1 MKNTQEDLVIRPYR
15 EGDFPAIHALNK
27 QEQWSNLVAKEQDTK
42 QAWTSST
49 VAVVAE
55 MDGQVIGCLRG
66 LTDGFISLYICEVL
80 VSENHR
86 KSGVGKQLM
95 HHVHSL
101 YPKTR
106 MELLASSTSRSF
118 YEAQGYRPFYGFR
131 KTIEE

>member
-1 MKNTQEDLVIRPYR
+1 MSGQEGLSIRPYR
-15 EGDFPAIHALNK
+15 EADFPAIHELNK

-42 QAWTSST
+42 QAWANST

-55 MDGQVIGCLRG
+55 IDGQIIGCLRG

-80 VSENHR
+80 VSRNYR
-86 KSGVGKQLM
+86 KSGAGKSLM

-101 YPKTR
+101 FPKTR

-131 KTIEE
+131 KTIED

>member
-86 KSGVGKQLM
+86 KSGVGKKLM
-95 HHVHSL
+95 RHVHSL

>member
-27 QEQWSNLVAKEQDTK
+27 QEQWNNLVAKEPDAK
-42 QAWTSST
+42 QAWTNST

-86 KSGVGKQLM
+86 KSGVGKKLM
-95 HHVHSL
+95 RHVHSL

>member
-1 MKNTQEDLVIRPYR
+1 MIRPYR

-27 QEQWSNLVAKEQDTK
+27 QEQWNNLVAKELDTK
-42 QAWTSST
+42 QAWTNST

-86 KSGVGKQLM
+86 KSGVGKKLM
-95 HHVHSL
+95 RHVHSL

>member
-27 QEQWSNLVAKEQDTK
+27 QEQWSNLVAKEQNTK
-42 QAWTSST
+42 QAWTNST

-86 KSGVGKQLM
+86 KSGVGKKLM
-95 HHVHSL
+95 RHVHSL

>member
-42 QAWTSST
+42 QAWTNST

-86 KSGVGKQLM
+86 KSGVGKKLM
-95 HHVHSL
+95 RHVHSL

>member
-1 MKNTQEDLVIRPYR
+1 MKNTQENLVIRSYR
-15 EGDFPAIHALNK
+15 EDDFPAIHALNK
-27 QEQWSNLVAKEQDTK
+27 QEQWNNLAAKEQDTQ
-42 QAWTSST
+42 QAWTNST

-80 VSENHR
+80 VSEKYR
-86 KSGVGKQLM
+86 KSGVGKKLM
-95 HHVHSL
+95 RHVHSL

>member
-27 QEQWSNLVAKEQDTK
+27 QEQWNNLVAKEPDAK

-80 VSENHR
+80 VSENQEWEN
-86 KSGVGKQLM
+86 S
-95 HHVHSL
+95 
-101 YPKTR
+101 
-106 MELLASSTSRSF
+106 
-118 YEAQGYRPFYGFR
+118 
-131 KTIEE
+131 

>member
-27 QEQWSNLVAKEQDTK
+27 QEQWNNLVAKEPDTK
-42 QAWTSST
+42 QAWTNST

-86 KSGVGKQLM
+86 KSGVGKKLM
-95 HHVHSL
+95 RHVHSL